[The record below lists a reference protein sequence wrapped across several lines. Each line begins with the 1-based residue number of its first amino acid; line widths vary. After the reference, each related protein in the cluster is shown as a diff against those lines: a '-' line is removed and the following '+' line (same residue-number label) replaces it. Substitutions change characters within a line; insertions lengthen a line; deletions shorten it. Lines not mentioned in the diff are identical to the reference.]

1 MSRFTMAK
9 SPGHRQHPEHKVEE
23 QRVRERMQAA
33 VDGEIIADSSDVI
46 KVLEDGSPPRYYF
59 PRSDVKMEALERS
72 PTTTRCP
79 FKGTASYF
87 SLNAAGKRLDDAVW
101 SYEDPYEEHAALKGR
116 VSFYVD
122 KVPEIEIR
130 TV

>member
-1 MSRFTMAK
+1 MAK
-9 SPGHRQHPEHKVEE
+9 SPGHQQHPEHKVEE
-23 QRVRERMQAA
+23 QRVRERLQAA
-33 VDGEIIADSSDVI
+33 IDGEIIADSSSVI
-46 KVLEDGSPPRYYF
+46 EVVEDGNPPRYYF

-87 SLNAAGKRLDDAVW
+87 HLRVDGKKLDDAVW
-101 SYEDPYEEHAALKGR
+101 SYEDPYDEHAALKDR

-130 TV
+130 TA